1 MRKLKKVQKLA
12 ADALFE
18 FAVKTLAGR
27 ASSSAELA
35 AKLRLK
41 AERAEDVDA
50 TIARLKDLNYLDDAR
65 FAESFAHARVENNG
79 FGRMRVLS
87 DLRARRVSS
96 KLADNAVNAVF
107 EEKDEDALI
116 DAYIARRI
124 PSLAAHR
131 SLGSHGAHGSEEQE
145 DRAARD
151 RRLGSAYRRL
161 QRAGFR
167 SGAILAALKRA
178 GAPEDLEEPDEA
190 EAES

>member
-1 MRKLKKVQKLA
+1 MQKPKKAQKLA
-12 ADALFE
+12 AEALFE
-18 FAVKTLAGR
+18 YAVKTLAGR

-35 AKLRLK
+35 AKLRLR
-41 AERAEDVDA
+41 AERPEEVDA

-65 FAESFAHARVENNG
+65 FAESFANARVENNG

-87 DLRARRVSS
+87 DLRARRVPS
-96 KLADNAVNAVF
+96 KLADKAVSAVF
-107 EEKDEDALI
+107 EEKNEDALI

-124 PSLAAHR
+124 RGLAAH
-131 SLGSHGAHGSEEQE
+131 GSAEDAEE
-145 DRAARD
+145 RAARD

-161 QRAGFR
+161 RRAGFQ

-178 GAPEDLEEPDEA
+178 GAPEDLEEPTEEG

>member
-124 PSLAAHR
+124 PGLAAR
-131 SLGSHGAHGSEEQE
+131 GSAEEE
-145 DRAARD
+145 DRAAKD
-151 RRLGSAYRRL
+151 RRLASAYRRL
-161 QRAGFR
+161 RRAGFR
-167 SGAILAALKRA
+167 SGSILAALKRA
-178 GAPEDLEEPDEA
+178 GAPEDLEEPADETEA
-190 EAES
+190 EP